1 MRTPRESERLPNPAS
16 RIGALAL
23 ASALST
29 ALLLTAAA
37 EGLGQQPAKSKGQ
50 TPPPTLPPDFN
61 KQFVDPNVPDFVKRF
76 ESDSREVYAKRKAI
90 VAAIKLK
97 PGMYVADVGAGTGVF
112 TRLFAEKVGPNGRVY
127 AQDVADPFLKHIAAE
142 SKKLGQ
148 DQVVRTIKGSQLSTF
163 LPRNVMDVVFLCDV
177 YHHVENP
184 PAVLDSIHNALKPDG
199 RLVLVDFDK
208 EKAKDVD
215 FVQKH
220 VRAEKSVY
228 LQELKAAGFEP
239 IDAPDAPDL
248 KENFFL
254 VFRWVKL
261 PPKIVD

>member
-1 MRTPRESERLPNPAS
+1 MRTPRESERFPAPAP

-23 ASALST
+23 ASTLSA

-37 EGLGQQPAKSKGQ
+37 EGLGQQPARSKDQ
-50 TPPPTLPPDFN
+50 TPPSTLPPDFN
-61 KQFVDPNVPDFVKRF
+61 KQFVDPNVQDFVKRF
-76 ESDSREVYAKRKAI
+76 ENDAREVYAKRKAI
-90 VAAIKLK
+90 VEALRLK

-112 TRLFAEKVGPNGRVY
+112 TRLFAEKVGPKGRVY
-127 AQDVADPFLKHIAAE
+127 AEDVAEPFLKHIAAE

-148 DQVVRTIKGSQLSTF
+148 EQVRTIKGSQSSTF

-208 EKAKDVD
+208 EKAKNVD

-239 IDAPDAPDL
+239 IDAPDAPEL